1 MVNLKNNFLFRHL
14 LVGSIGVGLTYLFWL
29 SRPQWDPE
37 MRLWRAVGDGSFI
50 LLWFTLVVGPIAQHW
65 AWAGRLLPWRREMG
79 IWYGLL
85 AFGHT
90 YLVLLGWVRWDFMR
104 FFGYEFVPE
113 LDRYARL
120 EPDFGLSNAVGMVA
134 VFITVLL
141 VATSANWA
149 INLLGASAWKWL
161 QYGAYALFY
170 LVVLHTFYF
179 LFMHYTL
186 SFHRR
191 VPDDPNWFQ
200 YPFLWLT
207 LIIPILQVSAF
218 IKVVRRRNT
227 QHKQKHPQRLQGG
240 KLQI

>member
-1 MVNLKNNFLFRHL
+1 MLNKNNFLLRHL
-14 LVGSIGVGLTYLFWL
+14 LVGIIGAGLTYLFWL

-37 MRLWRAVGDGSFI
+37 MRFWRAVGDGSFM
-50 LLWFTLVVGPIAQHW
+50 LLWFTLAVGPVAQHW
-65 AWAGRLLPWRREMG
+65 PLIKRLLPWRRETG

-90 YLVLLGWVRWDFMR
+90 LLVLIGWVRWDFMR

-113 LDRYARL
+113 LGRNARL
-120 EPDFGLSNAVGMVA
+120 EPGFGLSNVVGMVA

-161 QYGAYALFY
+161 QYGAYSVFY

-179 LFMHYTL
+179 LFMHYTI

-191 VPDDPNWFQ
+191 VPDDPNWFR
-200 YPFLWLT
+200 YPFLMLT
-207 LIIPILQVSAF
+207 LIIPALQLSAF
-218 IKVVRRRNT
+218 IKVVSRKASRF
-227 QHKQKHPQRLQGG
+227 KQNPEREKKMTKIR
-240 KLQI
+240 I